1 MYFSLRSTTRQI
13 LRYALNDK
21 KYNPWKSVEL
31 LERSEKSVVEI
42 KHHKSKNHGKER
54 NLEQGFA
61 SSHYH
66 PNRYSNH
73 LWGDLV
79 HGHVNK
85 TRAGVNRI
93 IGHTRSLYLA
103 LETYAVSLRCI
114 NAYGRN
120 LRHACA
126 RQSNL
131 PSFRPCNPGLHHAC
145 GRKNLRR
152 ACGRT

>member
-1 MYFSLRSTTRQI
+1 MHSDSSSLRSSDEL
-13 LRYALNDK
+13 LRTCPKNDK
-21 KYNPWKSVEL
+21 KRKKS
-31 LERSEKSVVEI
+31 KI
-42 KHHKSKNHGKER
+42 INHKSKNHGKER

-73 LWGDLV
+73 LRGDLV
-79 HGHVNK
+79 HGHVNR
-85 TRAGVNRI
+85 TRAGANRN

-126 RQSNL
+126 RPSNL